1 MKPTELKKDLYWTG
15 ICDTELRVFDII
27 METEFGTTYNSYL
40 IKGSKKTALIETAKY
55 KFFDSY
61 VKKLESLTDLSKIDY
76 IIVNHTEPDH
86 AGSVEKLIELN
97 PNIKIVGTAAALG
110 FLKNIVNRDF
120 YSIAVKENDVLSL
133 GDKNLR
139 FMILPNL
146 HWPDTMYT
154 YLEEEQVLFTCDSF
168 GSHYSFDGIL
178 LSEVTDEEG
187 YKSAAKYYFDNIIG
201 PFKPYMRKALKRIED
216 LPVSMI
222 CTGHG
227 PVIDCRVR
235 EIIGWRDE
243 WSRETNPNTEKTVII
258 PYVSAY
264 GYTKEMAMEEATR
277 CLNCKHQPCKSGC
290 PVGVPIPEFIHH
302 VAEGEFEEAYQTIT
316 RENALPAICGRV
328 CPQENQCEG
337 KCVRGIKTESV
348 GIGRLERFV
357 ADYHR
362 EHGKP
367 AELKIEKNGKKVA
380 VIGSGPAGITC
391 AGELAKKGYDVTVF
405 EALHKTGGVLSY
417 GIPEFRL
424 PKKLVQSEV
433 DGVAALG
440 VDFETNVVV
449 GRSITIDE
457 LQEQGY
463 QGIFVGS
470 GAGLP
475 RFQGI
480 PGENLNGVYAANE
493 FLTRV
498 NLMKGYQFPDHPTP
512 VKVTDTVC
520 VIGAGNV
527 AMDAARTAK
536 RLGAKNVYIVYRRG
550 PEEVPARAEEVHH
563 AKEEG
568 IIFKLLTN
576 PVKIEGE
583 DGWVKSMEC
592 VEMELGEPDASG
604 RRRPIAKE
612 GSNFTIETGT
622 VIVAI
627 GQSPNPLIRHTTPG
641 LDCQSWGGIIVDEDS
656 MKTSKDGVYAG
667 GDVVTGAAT
676 VILAMGA
683 GKKAAKAMDEYLQN
697 K

>member
-1 MKPTELKKDLYWTG
+1 MPNMSPNK
-15 ICDTELRVFDII
+15 
-27 METEFGTTYNSYL
+27 
-40 IKGSKKTALIETAKY
+40 
-55 KFFDSY
+55 
-61 VKKLESLTDLSKIDY
+61 VKMPEQDPNVRNKNFEEVSL
-76 IIVNHTEPDH
+76 
-86 AGSVEKLIELN
+86 
-97 PNIKIVGTAAALG
+97 
-110 FLKNIVNRDF
+110 
-120 YSIAVKENDVLSL
+120 
-133 GDKNLR
+133 
-139 FMILPNL
+139 
-146 HWPDTMYT
+146 
-154 YLEEEQVLFTCDSF
+154 
-168 GSHYSFDGIL
+168 
-178 LSEVTDEEG
+178 
-187 YKSAAKYYFDNIIG
+187 
-201 PFKPYMRKALKRIED
+201 
-216 LPVSMI
+216 
-222 CTGHG
+222 
-227 PVIDCRVR
+227 
-235 EIIGWRDE
+235 
-243 WSRETNPNTEKTVII
+243 
-258 PYVSAY
+258 
-264 GYTKEMAMEEATR
+264 GYTKEQAMEEATR
-277 CLNCKHQPCKSGC
+277 CLNCKKPFCMDGC

-367 AELKIEKNGKKVA
+367 TELKIEKNGKKVA

-440 VDFETNVVV
+440 VDFQTNVVV

-480 PGENLNGVYAANE
+480 SGENLNGVYAANE

-527 AMDAARTAK
+527 AMDAARTAL
-536 RLGAKNVYIVYRRG
+536 RLGAEVHIVYRRS
-550 PEEVPARAEEVHH
+550 EAELPARAEEVHH

-568 IIFKLLTN
+568 IIFDLLTN
-576 PVKIEGE
+576 PTEIIADEN
-583 DGWVKSMEC
+583 GWVKGMKC
-592 VEMELGEPDASG
+592 VKMELGEPDASG
-604 RRRPIAKE
+604 RRRPVE
-612 GSNFTIETGT
+612 VPGSEYVMDLDAVIMSLGT
-622 VIVAI
+622 
-627 GQSPNPLIRHTTPG
+627 SPNPLISSTTKG
-641 LDCQSWGGIIVDEDS
+641 LDINNRKCIIAEEETG
-656 MKTSKDGVYAG
+656 KTTKTGVYAG
-667 GDVVTGAAT
+667 GDAVTGAAT

-683 GKKAAKAMDEYLQN
+683 GKAAAKGIDEYLSN